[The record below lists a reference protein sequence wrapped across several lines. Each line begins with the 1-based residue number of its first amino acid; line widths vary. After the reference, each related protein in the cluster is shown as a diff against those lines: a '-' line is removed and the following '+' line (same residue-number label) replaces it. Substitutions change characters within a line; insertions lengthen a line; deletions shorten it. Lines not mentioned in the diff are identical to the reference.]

1 MTKETKNTNTSS
13 AKPSTPTSTTSAT
26 PRKKLTL
33 NTTAF
38 QKKLSSI
45 SVNNLLDEEPDYE
58 KMPSL
63 AKTKRNREKQKT
75 KLNQI

>member
-1 MTKETKNTNTSS
+1 MTKENKNTKSSTTNKTLTSN
-13 AKPSTPTSTTSAT
+13 ATTSTA

-63 AKTKRNREKQKT
+63 AKNKKK
-75 KLNQI
+75 

>member
-1 MTKETKNTNTSS
+1 MTKETKNT
-13 AKPSTPTSTTSAT
+13 KPTTTSKPAT
-26 PRKKLTL
+26 PAPAGTAAPRKKLTL

-75 KLNQI
+75 KY